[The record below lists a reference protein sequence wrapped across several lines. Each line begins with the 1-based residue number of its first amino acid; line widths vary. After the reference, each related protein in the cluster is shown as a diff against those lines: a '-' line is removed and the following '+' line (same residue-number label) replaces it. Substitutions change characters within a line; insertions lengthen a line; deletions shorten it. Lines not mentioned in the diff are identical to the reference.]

1 MADYISLMAA
11 DSKSFTRG
19 SGDRS
24 FKGCLGV
31 CLGFTNPDEFEQQY
45 AEFVN
50 GIFEYGHQNR
60 KVIKSFDLNKYFKDD
75 RSGLLS
81 CLSSFVSMLSQN
93 EVRINAIFTTLNTK
107 LLPDG
112 IKKYGLGRSPSTTK
126 KPLDF
131 LDELNN
137 YYPYIATWKVSKIA
151 QLNGSDVALDSF
163 TGEYTNAW
171 GELCA
176 HHNVSVIPKGDQC
189 NPFISS
195 ADLVTAFID
204 EYLSQNHLP
213 LNEEMIKLS
222 LNNCDANE
230 SHVFYVG
237 HNDFDNIVPIKK
249 EKINLVEYYRRPMIY
264 ILKEDILKQV
274 ENKYIETSPLWG
286 KLLNFGCD
294 MNSGIKYISYSED
307 YNNIKDGDYLIYLGE
322 KGKKQADYLMKLG
335 HRINAISS
343 EDILNDKINPK
354 CFE

>member
-31 CLGFTNPDEFEQQY
+31 CLGFTKQY

-249 EKINLVEYYRRPMIY
+249 EKINLVKYYRRPMIY
-264 ILKEDILKQV
+264 ILKEDILQH

-294 MNSGIKYISYSED
+294 KNSGIKYISYSED
-307 YNNIKDGDYLIYLGE
+307 YNNIKDGDFLIYLGE
-322 KGKKQADYLMKLG
+322 EGKKQADYLMKLG
-335 HRINAISS
+335 HNINAISS